1 MKIETGILNTPLK
14 VVIDGPEGLGKTTLA
29 SKFPNPLFLDTEG
42 STVRLN
48 VRRIK
53 ITSWEDL
60 LEAIKYVKTN
70 PTLCKTLVIDTADW
84 AEILAIRYVCNKNR
98 KTSLEDFGYGKGYT
112 FVADEFVDLL
122 KRLNELRDLG
132 IHIVLVAHAKPRKY
146 ELPEEQGQF
155 DRWEMK
161 LSKQTAPLIKEW
173 CDMLLFC
180 NYKTYVITSSDNST
194 KKATGGKRV
203 MYTTHNPCWD
213 AKNRFGLK
221 EELDLDFKEISHLF
235 KEESAP
241 VVEAPKEEAV
251 ETPVSNE
258 PVPEAPKERATVTR
272 IKQMITEAN
281 ITDLDLRKV
290 VASRGHYKEEATIEE
305 YSDDFITRWI
315 IPNWKKII
323 EMITKNKEAK

>member
-60 LEAIKYVKTN
+60 LEAIKYVKAN

-180 NYKTYVITSSDNST
+180 NYKTYVITSSDNSS

-221 EELDLDFKEISHLF
+221 EELDLDFKEIAHLF

-241 VVEAPKEEAV
+241 AVEAPKEEVV
-251 ETPVSNE
+251 ETPVSE
-258 PVPEAPKERATVTR
+258 EVVPEAPKERATVTR

-305 YSDDFITRWI
+305 YTDDFITRWI

-323 EMITKNKEAK
+323 EMITTNKEAK